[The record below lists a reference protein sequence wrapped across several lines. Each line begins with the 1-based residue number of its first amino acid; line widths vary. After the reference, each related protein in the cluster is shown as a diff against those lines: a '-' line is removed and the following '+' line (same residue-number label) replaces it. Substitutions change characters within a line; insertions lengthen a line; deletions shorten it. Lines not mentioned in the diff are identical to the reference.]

1 MVGLLVPSQ
10 PSFPLPEIPS
20 PLTWICLIHHL
31 LRCCLRRSE
40 EIYGLRHVLEPLF
53 TWWSQTPHS
62 KWLLPA
68 PPWFLCGPD
77 GFCYPTA
84 RCPLS
89 LPALGPA
96 SWHLHEAWRDAGGEC
111 RAGVLGVPSCSSAVG
126 PSVVCCNLL
135 SSRCGGREGA
145 VPISRSLAALAGWR
159 PSDWWAL
166 RPAACLRAA
175 RCCVALGSICSSP
188 PAPEERCES
197 PDNQN
202 MLPTGSTALKSGLMK
217 GSLSC
222 LGICLSHRTLLCLA
236 GRKPGDE
243 CGRDNEAPMAR
254 CWVADYHINV
264 RRPNWMLGK
273 GQYIFNWKYKGL
285 LMARLELGGFM
296 SLPLDGIE
304 GNGMIQW
311 AACTSPDLL
320 PIIYIP
326 LKSISAEGHSRPEFF
341 HVKSFLSQTQA
352 RQDAWQLKLFLRLL
366 ILILRLGEMFFFLKT
381 KFVCL
386 LMESVHVINSADAT
400 NGCFPS
406 INSACIFVM
415 RLNFLCSG
423 SERLLLLAVPDSC
436 ICLVLW
442 IKI

>member
-10 PSFPLPEIPS
+10 PLFPLPEIPS

-31 LRCCLRRSE
+31 LRCCLWRSE
-40 EIYGLRHVLEPLF
+40 EIYDLRHVLEPLF
-53 TWWSQTPHS
+53 TQWSQTPHS
-62 KWLLPA
+62 KCCYLHLPGSSVA
-68 PPWFLCGPD
+68 PMASVTPWARSAMSPVTAGP
-77 GFCYPTA
+77 
-84 RCPLS
+84 
-89 LPALGPA
+89 GPA
-96 SWHLHEAWRDAGGEC
+96 SWRLHQAWREAGGER
-111 RAGVLGVPSCSSAVG
+111 RAGVLGIPSCSSAVG
-126 PSVVCCNLL
+126 PSVVCCNPL

-145 VPISRSLAALAGWR
+145 IPISRSLAVLAGWR
-159 PSDWWAL
+159 PNDWWAL

-175 RCCVALGSICSSP
+175 RRCVALGSICSSP

-304 GNGMIQW
+304 GNGMIHW
-311 AACTSPDLL
+311 VACTSPDLL

-341 HVKSFLSQTQA
+341 HVKSFLSQT
-352 RQDAWQLKLFLRLL
+352 
-366 ILILRLGEMFFFLKT
+366 
-381 KFVCL
+381 
-386 LMESVHVINSADAT
+386 
-400 NGCFPS
+400 
-406 INSACIFVM
+406 
-415 RLNFLCSG
+415 
-423 SERLLLLAVPDSC
+423 
-436 ICLVLW
+436 
-442 IKI
+442 